1 MASAPS
7 PRGLDLLKSLPLYVL
22 PHHAISRV
30 VHALARLETRL
41 KAPVVRW
48 FIRRYGVDMS
58 EAAEPRP
65 EAYGSFNAF
74 FTRALRPDARPLD
87 PDPAALVGPADST
100 VSAVGRIRDG
110 RIIQAKGHDFSLETL
125 LGGDAGRAAPF
136 RDGHFITLYLSPGD
150 YHRVH
155 MPAAGRLLETVYVP
169 GRLFSVAPHTVRTVP
184 NLFARNER
192 VACLFDTDRGPL
204 ASVMVGALNVGSIEL
219 VWAGEVTPP
228 RHVLTVTDYGDR
240 PAELARGAEMGRFNL
255 GSTVIL
261 LLPDVPFAWREDL
274 APGARV
280 KVGEKLGNF
289 EA

>member
-1 MASAPS
+1 MQDTAP
-7 PRGLDLLKSLPLYVL
+7 PRWLDLLKSLPLYAL
-22 PHHAISRV
+22 PHHAVSRT
-30 VHALARLETRL
+30 VHALARMETRL
-41 KAPVVRW
+41 KNPVVRW

-65 EAYGSFNAF
+65 EAYASFNAF
-74 FTRALRPDARPLD
+74 FTRALRSDARPLD
-87 PDPAALVGPADST
+87 DDPDALLSPADST
-100 VSAVGRIRDG
+100 VSALGRIREG
-110 RIIQAKGHDFSLETL
+110 RIIQAKGHHYSVETL
-125 LGGDAGRAAPF
+125 LGGQAQRAARF
-136 RDGHFITLYLSPGD
+136 QDGHFITLYLSPRD

-169 GRLFSVAPHTVRTVP
+169 GRLFSVAPHTVRTIP

-204 ASVMVGALNVGSIEL
+204 ASIMVGAINVGSIEL

-228 RHVLTVTDYGDR
+228 RHALTVTPYGDR
-240 PAELARGAEMGRFNL
+240 PVELARGAEMGRFNL

-280 KVGEKLGNF
+280 KVGEKLGQF